1 MTALF
6 VGHAAAN
13 AALGVSPWI
22 IPVIAVAA
30 KRTYD
35 RARDRAR
42 DTLRGGRPADRAAD
56 APGANPEHRATPS
69 IVMDERLRARV
80 AAMIWP
86 D

>member
-1 MTALF
+1 MVALL
-6 VGHAAAN
+6 VGHTAAN
-13 AALGVSPWI
+13 AVLGLSPWI

-35 RARDRAR
+35 RAL
-42 DTLRGGRPADRAAD
+42 DTLRGGRPTDRAAD
-56 APGANPEHRATPS
+56 APGAKPERRAPPP
-69 IVMDERLRARV
+69 ILMDERLRARV

>member
-13 AALGVSPWI
+13 AVLGLSPWL

-30 KRTYD
+30 KRSYD
-35 RARDRAR
+35 RTRDA
-42 DTLRGGRPADRAAD
+42 LRGGRPATGGAANTEPDRD
-56 APGANPEHRATPS
+56 AGTS

>member
-6 VGHAAAN
+6 VGHTAAN
-13 AALGVSPWI
+13 AVLGLSPWI

-35 RARDRAR
+35 RGR
-42 DTLRGGRPADRAAD
+42 DTLRGGHSADRAAN
-56 APGANPEHRATPS
+56 APGATPGRRATPP

>member
-35 RARDRAR
+35 RARD
-42 DTLRGGRPADRAAD
+42 TLRGGRPADRAAD
-56 APGANPEHRATPS
+56 APGANPEHRAAPS

>member
-13 AALGVSPWI
+13 AVLGLSPWI
-22 IPVIAVAA
+22 IPVIAAAA

-35 RARDRAR
+35 RTR
-42 DTLRGGRPADRAAD
+42 DTLRGGRPTDRAAD
-56 APGANPEHRATPS
+56 ARGAKPERRATPP